1 MGEERYKRKIPGTDY
16 KDTYHRFVVL
26 YVTFISGRALLYI
39 HLYTYMSV
47 RSRLS
52 NPWLYQ
58 LVRGPTIAGGPM
70 GNGKSGSLFLRDSLF
85 CSRISECLP
94 NYVQFGSNL
103 EHSRWEL

>member
-52 NPWLYQ
+52 NPLLYS
-58 LVRGPTIAGGPM
+58 PT
-70 GNGKSGSLFLRDSLF
+70 GSWPCD
-85 CSRISECLP
+85 
-94 NYVQFGSNL
+94 
-103 EHSRWEL
+103 SRWSDGKWKKWIVVFA